1 MGTHGFHWISHGGY
15 SMLSDLKICSACFF
29 LCQTKLNSHC
39 HRFTL
44 CLVLPCLSLS
54 LTLCATG
61 IEYVFKKL
69 YTVRRKQGIF
79 KLFVGR
85 WVDLSFCP
93 EPLSQIYSLLCFTV
107 LVTIFECFQSASN
120 LLPVHF
126 QSASSPLPVCFWSAS
141 SPFLVRFQSA
151 SLCSS
156 LMLYPLSQK

>member
-61 IEYVFKKL
+61 IEHLETIHCQKKKGDISNDSL
-69 YTVRRKQGIF
+69 EGGLISISVHSQCHRFTICFVLPCLSLSLTLCATGIEH
-79 KLFVGR
+79 LENNT
-85 WVDLSFCP
+85 LSKEKGGLSNNSLKGGWICNFCP
-93 EPLSQIYSLLCFTV
+93 
-107 LVTIFECFQSASN
+107 
-120 LLPVHF
+120 
-126 QSASSPLPVCFWSAS
+126 
-141 SPFLVRFQSA
+141 
-151 SLCSS
+151 
-156 LMLYPLSQK
+156 

>member
-61 IEYVFKKL
+61 IENLETTHCQKKKREL
-69 YTVRRKQGIF
+69 SNNSLEGGLICISVHSQCHRFTIC
-79 KLFVGR
+79 FV
-85 WVDLSFCP
+85 
-93 EPLSQIYSLLCFTV
+93 LLCLSLSLT
-107 LVTIFECFQSASN
+107 LCATGIEHLETIHC
-120 LLPVHF
+120 
-126 QSASSPLPVCFWSAS
+126 
-141 SPFLVRFQSA
+141 
-151 SLCSS
+151 
-156 LMLYPLSQK
+156 QKEKGTYQ